1 MSSSDFCTAFAGEHL
16 LAHGP
21 LSAVVLK
28 AKSSIEAGANVLVF
42 DDRTGRLIDL
52 DLRDHADPVAEQVTT
67 DAQAEAPPAH
77 RTRGR
82 PKLGVVPREV
92 TLLPRHWEW
101 LASQPGGASVA
112 LRRLVE
118 EARRAGGEADR
129 RRQGQESAYRFMTA
143 MAGDRPNYEEA
154 MRALFAGDL
163 AKVEELTQDWPQDIA
178 DHSLALARGLEPT

>member
-1 MSSSDFCTAFAGEHL
+1 MSSPDFCTAFAGEHL

-28 AKSSIEAGANVLVF
+28 VKPLIEAGTNVLVF

-52 DLRDHADPVAEQVTT
+52 DLRDNADQIGEQVTA
-67 DAQAEAPPAH
+67 DAPTEAPPAH

-143 MAGDRPNYEEA
+143 MAGDRPHYEEA

-163 AKVEELTQDWPQDIA
+163 SKVEVLTQDWPHDIA
-178 DHSLALARGLEPT
+178 AHALELARGPEPT